1 MIMNRIDS
9 YAITYP
15 LLNHPLSNERV
26 DEKIKYVCLL
36 ERYRIKFCRNSKP
49 AKERLRRFASDF
61 INKGESYQIDV
72 AESAKDILKT
82 WFTPFRLFSFRYV
95 FLFDCIYLFA
105 ILNKQ
110 LATKICAEFKSSV
123 HHRYHRRINELFNM
137 MFNEDASLIDE
148 YLISQEQFDAWCRMR
163 RYMRTSKKS
172 IAFTATMSAG
182 KSTLINAL
190 IGQELSYARK
200 TACTATV
207 MQFHSEPVYHPSY
220 NIIADDETVV
230 NISAEDVRSYT
241 KEREKPCAVVGY
253 FESAFNNNRVVFY
266 DTPGV
271 NSSQNPAHR
280 AITRD
285 ELTKRPHDI
294 IVYVIPVECYGSDDD
309 YSHLK
314 FICENADYN
323 KIIFVVNMMDACD
336 FEDDSI
342 SQIMSD
348 VTAHLKDIG
357 YAEPLVCPISAKA
370 GLLFKRAL
378 AGNEL
383 SKNDIKALLALY
395 AKFEDPEYDL
405 SGCYNVQAYP
415 AFHYLGYKLNE
426 VPYDK
431 LYQAYLHTGLP
442 QLENILLKKIKEG

>member
-1 MIMNRIDS
+1 MNRIDS

-15 LLNHPLSNERV
+15 LLNHPLSNERM
-26 DEKIKYVCLL
+26 DEKIKYICLL
-36 ERYRIKFCRNSKP
+36 EHYRIKFCRSNKP
-49 AKERLRRFASDF
+49 AKERLRRFANDF
-61 INKGESYQIDV
+61 IGKDESYQIDV
-72 AESAKDILKT
+72 AESAKDILRT
-82 WFTPFRLFSFRYV
+82 RFTPFRLFSFRYV

-105 ILNKQ
+105 ISNKQ
-110 LATKICAEFKSSV
+110 LATKICAELKLSV
-123 HHRYHRRINELFNM
+123 HRRYHRRINELFNM

-148 YLISQEQFDAWCRMR
+148 YLISKEQFDAWCRMR

-207 MQFHSEPVYHPSY
+207 MQFHSEPVYHPCF
-220 NIIADDETVV
+220 NVIAKDETIT
-230 NISAEDVRSYT
+230 NITAEAVKSYT
-241 KEREKPCAVVGY
+241 KQRESPCAVVGY
-253 FESAFNNNRVVFY
+253 FESALNNNRVVFY

-271 NSSQNPAHR
+271 NSSQNPEHKTV
-280 AITRD
+280 TRD

-314 FICENADYN
+314 FICENVDYK
-323 KIIFVVNMMDACD
+323 KIVFVVNMMDTCD

-342 SQIMSD
+342 TQIMSD

-357 YAEPLVCPISAKA
+357 FQEPVVCPISAKA

-383 SKNDIKALLALY
+383 SRNDIKELLALY
-395 AKFEDPEYDL
+395 AKYEDSEYDL
-405 SGCYNVQAYP
+405 SGCYIAPVYP
-415 AFHYLGYKLNE
+415 SFHYLGYKLSE

-442 QLENILLKKIKEG
+442 QLENILLEKIKEV

>member
-1 MIMNRIDS
+1 MNRIDS

-15 LLNHPLSNERV
+15 LLNHPLSNERM
-26 DEKIKYVCLL
+26 DEKIKYICLL
-36 ERYRIKFCRNSKP
+36 EHYRIKFCRSNIP
-49 AKERLRRFASDF
+49 AKERLRRFANDF
-61 INKGESYQIDV
+61 IGKDESYQIDV
-72 AESAKDILKT
+72 AESAKDILRT
-82 WFTPFRLFSFRYV
+82 RFTPFRLFSFRYV

-105 ILNKQ
+105 ISNKQ
-110 LATKICAEFKSSV
+110 LATKICEELKSSV
-123 HHRYHRRINELFNM
+123 HRRYHRRINELFSM
-137 MFNEDASLIDE
+137 LFNEDASLIDE
-148 YLISQEQFDAWCRMR
+148 YLISKEQFDAWCKMR

-207 MQFHSEPVYHPSY
+207 MQFHSEPVYHPCF
-220 NIIADDETVV
+220 NVIAKDETIT
-230 NISAEDVRSYT
+230 NITAEAVKSYT
-241 KEREKPCAVVGY
+241 KQRESPCAVVGY
-253 FESAFNNNRVVFY
+253 FESALNNNRVVFY

-271 NSSQNPAHR
+271 NSSQNPEHKTV
-280 AITRD
+280 TRD

-309 YSHLK
+309 YTHLK
-314 FICENADYN
+314 FICENADYK
-323 KIIFVVNMMDACD
+323 KIVFVINMMDTCD

-342 SQIMSD
+342 TQIMSD

-357 YAEPLVCPISAKA
+357 FQEPVVCPISAKA
-370 GLLFKRAL
+370 GLLFKQAL

-383 SKNDIKALLALY
+383 SRNDIKELLALY
-395 AKFEDPEYDL
+395 AKYEDSEYDL
-405 SGCYNVQAYP
+405 SGCYIAPVYP
-415 AFHYLGYKLNE
+415 SFHYLGYKLSE

-442 QLENILLKKIKEG
+442 QLENILLEKIKEV

>member
-15 LLNHPLSNERV
+15 LLNHPLSNERM
-26 DEKIKYVCLL
+26 DEKIKYICLL
-36 ERYRIKFCRNSKP
+36 EHYRIKFCRSNKP
-49 AKERLRRFASDF
+49 AKERLRRFANDF
-61 INKGESYQIDV
+61 IGKDESYQIDV
-72 AESAKDILKT
+72 AESAKDILRT
-82 WFTPFRLFSFRYV
+82 RFTPFRLFSFRYV

-105 ILNKQ
+105 ISNKQ
-110 LATKICAEFKSSV
+110 LATKICEELKSSV
-123 HHRYHRRINELFNM
+123 HRRYHRRINELFSM
-137 MFNEDASLIDE
+137 LFNEDASLIDE
-148 YLISQEQFDAWCRMR
+148 YLISKEQFDAWCKMR

-207 MQFHSEPVYHPSY
+207 MQFHSEPVYHPCF
-220 NIIADDETVV
+220 NVIAKDETIT
-230 NISAEDVRSYT
+230 NITAEAVKSYT
-241 KEREKPCAVVGY
+241 KQRESPCAVVGY
-253 FESAFNNNRVVFY
+253 FESALNNNRVVFY

-271 NSSQNPAHR
+271 NSSQNPEHKTV
-280 AITRD
+280 TRD

-309 YSHLK
+309 YTHLK
-314 FICENADYN
+314 FICENADYK
-323 KIIFVVNMMDACD
+323 KIVFVINMMDTCD

-342 SQIMSD
+342 TQIMSD

-357 YAEPLVCPISAKA
+357 FQEPVVCPISAKA
-370 GLLFKRAL
+370 GLLFKQAL

-383 SKNDIKALLALY
+383 SRNDIKELLAFY
-395 AKFEDPEYDL
+395 AKYEDSEYDL
-405 SGCYNVQAYP
+405 SGCYIAPVYP
-415 AFHYLGYKLNE
+415 SFHYLGYKLSE

-442 QLENILLKKIKEG
+442 QLENILLEKIKEV

>member
-1 MIMNRIDS
+1 MIMNPIDS

-15 LLNHPLSNERV
+15 LLNHPLSNERM
-26 DEKIKYVCLL
+26 DKKIKYICLL
-36 ERYRIKFCRNSKP
+36 EHYRIKFCRSNKP
-49 AKERLRRFASDF
+49 AKDRLSRFANDF
-61 INKGESYQIDV
+61 IGKDESYQIDV
-72 AESAKDILKT
+72 DESAKDILKT

-105 ILNKQ
+105 ISNKQ
-110 LATKICAEFKSSV
+110 LAAKICEELKLSV
-123 HHRYHRRINELFNM
+123 HRRYHRRINELFNM
-137 MFNEDASLIDE
+137 MFNEEASLIDE
-148 YLISQEQFDAWCRMR
+148 YLISKEQFDAWCRMR

-220 NIIADDETVV
+220 NVIAKDETIT
-230 NISAEDVRSYT
+230 NITAEAVRSYT
-241 KEREKPCAVVGY
+241 KQRESPCAVVGY
-253 FESAFNNNRVVFY
+253 FESALNNNRVVFY

-271 NSSQNPAHR
+271 NSSQNPEHKTV
-280 AITRD
+280 TRD
-285 ELTKRPHDI
+285 ELTKHPHDI

-314 FICENADYN
+314 FICENADYK
-323 KIIFVVNMMDACD
+323 KIVFVINMMDTCD

-342 SQIMSD
+342 TQIMSD

-357 YAEPLVCPISAKA
+357 YAEPVVCPISAKA

-383 SKNDIKALLALY
+383 SRNDIKELLALY
-395 AKFEDPEYDL
+395 AKYEDPEYDL
-405 SGCYNVQAYP
+405 SGCYVTPVYP
-415 AFHYLGYKLNE
+415 SFHYLGYKLSE
-426 VPYDK
+426 IPYDK

-442 QLENILLKKIKEG
+442 QLENILLKNMKEV

>member
-15 LLNHPLSNERV
+15 LLNHPLSNERM
-26 DEKIKYVCLL
+26 DEKIKYICLL
-36 ERYRIKFCRNSKP
+36 EHYRIKFCRSNKP
-49 AKERLRRFASDF
+49 AKERLRRFANDF
-61 INKGESYQIDV
+61 IGKDESYQIDV
-72 AESAKDILKT
+72 AESAKDILRT
-82 WFTPFRLFSFRYV
+82 RFTPFRLFSFRYV
-95 FLFDCIYLFA
+95 FLFDYIYLFA
-105 ILNKQ
+105 ISNKQ
-110 LATKICAEFKSSV
+110 LATKICEELKSSV
-123 HHRYHRRINELFNM
+123 HRRYHRRINELFSM
-137 MFNEDASLIDE
+137 LFNEDASLIDE
-148 YLISQEQFDAWCRMR
+148 YLISKEQFDAWCKMR

-207 MQFHSEPVYHPSY
+207 MQFHSEPVYHPCF
-220 NIIADDETVV
+220 NVIAKDETIT
-230 NISAEDVRSYT
+230 NITAEAVKSYT
-241 KEREKPCAVVGY
+241 KQRESPCAVVGY
-253 FESAFNNNRVVFY
+253 FESALNNNRVVFY

-271 NSSQNPAHR
+271 NSSQNPEHKTV
-280 AITRD
+280 TRD

-309 YSHLK
+309 YTHLK
-314 FICENADYN
+314 FICENADYK
-323 KIIFVVNMMDACD
+323 KIVFVINMMDTCD

-342 SQIMSD
+342 TQIMSD

-357 YAEPLVCPISAKA
+357 FQEPVVCPISAKA
-370 GLLFKRAL
+370 GLLFKQAL

-383 SKNDIKALLALY
+383 SRNDIKELLAFY
-395 AKFEDPEYDL
+395 AKYEDSEYDL
-405 SGCYNVQAYP
+405 SGCYIAPVYP
-415 AFHYLGYKLNE
+415 SFHYLGYKLSE

-442 QLENILLKKIKEG
+442 QLENILLEKIKEV